1 MTLKQQEQLKKRST
15 PALKADL
22 IRAKDEWK
30 RAQDIA
36 WEREREV
43 FFLFCE
49 LRRRGETD
57 VSGAKP
63 K

>member
-1 MTLKQQEQLKKRST
+1 MTLKQQEQLKKLST
-15 PALKADL
+15 PALKAEL

-30 RAQDIA
+30 RVQDIA
-36 WEREREV
+36 WEQEREV

-49 LRRRGETD
+49 LRHRGVTGI
-57 VSGAKP
+57 SGAKP

>member
-15 PALKADL
+15 PALKAEL

-30 RAQDIA
+30 RVQDIA
-36 WEREREV
+36 YKQESLV
-43 FFLFCE
+43 CNLFCE
-49 LRRRGETD
+49 LRHRGVTD
-57 VSGAKP
+57 ISGAKP